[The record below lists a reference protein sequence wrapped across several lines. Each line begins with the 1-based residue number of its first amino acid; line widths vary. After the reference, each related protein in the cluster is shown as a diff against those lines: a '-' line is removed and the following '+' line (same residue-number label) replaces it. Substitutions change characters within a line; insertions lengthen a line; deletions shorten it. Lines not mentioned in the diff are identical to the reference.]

1 MARAIDADEFI
12 RIVELIDERYDLSGL
27 RGVYPRR
34 VLTSDG
40 LIFLINRLPTIDPVK
55 HGKWIDKSE
64 WHGTWGVC
72 RYECSCCGYT
82 IPRKPFSRGDGKG
95 SKYCDECGARMDG
108 D

>member
-1 MARAIDADEFI
+1 MSNFYIADPDGNLYD
-12 RIVELIDERYDLSGL
+12 VEM
-27 RGVYPRR
+27 YPGYE
-34 VLTSDG
+34 LQ
-40 LIFLINRLPTIDPVK
+40 LVK

-82 IPRKPFSRGDGKG
+82 IPRKPFSRGDEKG

-108 D
+108 E